1 MDELKAKLWFAAA
14 GLFGGFIGQ
23 YTDKQPLTV
32 QQRVGFII
40 SGVATAL
47 FLIPWIASYVGL
59 STGEAVSGMSFIAG
73 IYWKTII
80 MKAGELIE
88 LVKFPWGKK
97 DA

>member
-1 MDELKAKLWFAAA
+1 MDELKTKLWYAAA

-23 YTDKQPLTV
+23 YADKQPLTV
-32 QQRVGFII
+32 QQRLGFIL

-47 FLIPWIASYVGL
+47 FLIPWIASYLNL
-59 STGEAVSGMSFIAG
+59 STGEAISGMSFIAG

-80 MKAGELIE
+80 MKVGEMIE
-88 LVKFPWGKK
+88 LVKLPWGKK